1 MLIFSQDR
9 KFIIDC
15 AAVSV
20 TKNFGGGK
28 DGKFALTG
36 AAAFGT
42 ELNSRVIATFADE
55 KTAMDTLEKIFEAFA
70 SGASSYKL

>member
-28 DGKFALTG
+28 DGKFALI
-36 AAAFGT
+36 AAAFDT
-42 ELNSRVIATFADE
+42 EFNSRVIATYPDE
-55 KTAMDTLEKIFEAFA
+55 KTAMDVLEKIFTAF
-70 SGASSYKL
+70 SEGAASYKL

>member
-28 DGKFALTG
+28 DGKFALIG
-36 AAAFGT
+36 AAAFDT
-42 ELNSRVIATFADE
+42 DFNSRVIATFPDE
-55 KTAMDTLEKIFEAFA
+55 KTAMDALEKLFEAF
-70 SGASSYKL
+70 SNGAASYKL